1 MSLYLGRIKV
11 APTLKEGT
19 ITENVNTT
27 TLSITPTEIEQIF
40 TPVEANTYYS
50 SVTCDAIS
58 KYYVGSSI
66 PTRDA
71 NSVSLTS
78 NKTQLEVPYGLY
90 GNRIGT
96 TTSSTKV
103 NIANLDS
110 NLTSSNI
117 KSGINIFGV
126 EGSYEAESTPS
137 EGSFTDGQMSIL
149 LNTAESVVFPEGTT
163 EIRSYSLYGNSKLKY
178 VEIPNSVT
186 SIGERALVECTGLT
200 SITIPNSVTSI
211 GYRAFSG
218 CSSLENIIIPNSVTI
233 IGNYA
238 FNECNGLTSV
248 YISNSVK
255 SIGEYTF
262 YNCYSLTSITIPN
275 SVTSIGW
282 GAFFNCRAVTR
293 VVIPDS
299 VTSIENSA
307 FYNCGKL
314 TKITF
319 NNTIATWNNITKG
332 NNWNKNIP
340 STCVIHCTDGDLT
353 INGEVIS

>member
-19 ITENVNTT
+19 VTENVNTT
-27 TLSITPTEIEQIF
+27 TLSITPTETEQIF

-78 NKTQLEVPYGLY
+78 DKTQLEVPYGLY

-96 TTSSTKV
+96 TTSSNKV

-117 KSGINIFGV
+117 KFGINIFGV

-149 LNTAESVVFPEGTT
+149 LNTAESVAFPEGTT

-178 VEIPNSVT
+178 VTIPNSVT
-186 SIGERALVECTGLT
+186 RIGQSAFKGCSGLASIIIPNNVTYIGTYAFDSCKGLT
-200 SITIPNSVTSI
+200 SITIP
-211 GYRAFSG
+211 
-218 CSSLENIIIPNSVTI
+218 
-233 IGNYA
+233 
-238 FNECNGLTSV
+238 
-248 YISNSVK
+248 
-255 SIGEYTF
+255 
-262 YNCYSLTSITIPN
+262 
-275 SVTSIGW
+275 
-282 GAFFNCRAVTR
+282 
-293 VVIPDS
+293 DS
-299 VTSIENSA
+299 VTNIDWGA
-307 FYNCGKL
+307 FYNCSKL
-314 TKITF
+314 TNITF
-319 NNTIATWNNITKG
+319 NNTIAAWNNITKG
-332 NNWNKNIP
+332 DSWNDRVP